1 MNYYLAPMEGIT
13 GYVYRNAYHR
23 HFGRIGKYF
32 TPFLSPHLNK
42 AMTSRER
49 NDVLPEHNRG
59 ILLVPQILT
68 NDAEAF
74 CSAMRGLWELGYREV
89 NLNLGCPSGTVAAK
103 GKGSGFLAAQLRE
116 RLECFLDE
124 IFDCAENMGMRV
136 SIKTRLGKESS
147 EGFEELLELYLRF
160 PLSELIIHPRVQTDF
175 YKNTPHWE
183 AFRLAKERAC
193 GVKLCYNG
201 DIFTPEELSRFRAEF
216 PETECVML
224 GRGVIANPGLA
235 EWMETGKNPLD
246 EKRFRDF
253 HEDLLN
259 DYREVMSGDRNTL
272 FKMKEL
278 WTYMLTLFPDSEK
291 EAKKI
296 RKAGSMEAYLAAV
309 EELLGKRMLCPERGF
324 QGF

>member
-103 GKGSGFLAAQLRE
+103 GKGSGFLAMDLRE
-116 RLECFLDE
+116 RLECFLDG
-124 IFDCAENMGMRV
+124 IFDCAGNMGMRV
-136 SIKTRLGKESS
+136 SIKTRLGKENS
-147 EGFEELLELYLRF
+147 EGFAELLELYLRF

-175 YKNTPHWE
+175 YKNTPDWE
-183 AFRLAKERAC
+183 AFRLAEERARE
-193 GVKLCYNG
+193 VKLCYNG
-201 DIFTPEELSRFRAEF
+201 DIFTPGELSRFQTEF
-216 PETECVML
+216 PDTECVML

-235 EWMETGKNPLD
+235 EWMETGKNTLD
-246 EKRFRDF
+246 VKRFRDF
-253 HEDLLN
+253 HSDLLN
-259 DYREVMSGDRNTL
+259 GYREVMSGDRNTL

-296 RKAGSMEAYLAAV
+296 RKANSMEAYLAAV
-309 EELLGKRMLCPERGF
+309 EELLGKRKLCPERGF

>member
-1 MNYYLAPMEGIT
+1 M
-13 GYVYRNAYHR
+13 
-23 HFGRIGKYF
+23 
-32 TPFLSPHLNK
+32 
-42 AMTSRER
+42 
-49 NDVLPEHNRG
+49 
-59 ILLVPQILT
+59 
-68 NDAEAF
+68 
-74 CSAMRGLWELGYREV
+74 
-89 NLNLGCPSGTVAAK
+89 
-103 GKGSGFLAAQLRE
+103 
-116 RLECFLDE
+116 
-124 IFDCAENMGMRV
+124 
-136 SIKTRLGKESS
+136 
-147 EGFEELLELYLRF
+147 
-160 PLSELIIHPRVQTDF
+160 
-175 YKNTPHWE
+175 
-183 AFRLAKERAC
+183 
-193 GVKLCYNG
+193 KLCYNG

-259 DYREVMSGDRNTL
+259 GYREVMPGDRNTL

-309 EELLGKRMLCPERGF
+309 EELLGKRMMCPERGF

>member
-13 GYVYRNAYHR
+13 GYVYRNTYHR

-124 IFDCAENMGMRV
+124 VFDCAENMGMRV

-175 YKNTPHWE
+175 YKNTPDWE

-246 EKRFRDF
+246 EKRFRNF

-259 DYREVMSGDRNTL
+259 GYREVMSGDRNTL

-296 RKAGSMEAYLAAV
+296 RKAGSIEAYLAAV